1 MNKYFKISGLIIAC
15 VMFVGCVSTS
25 PLQVTSNNGPVKK
38 MGESNCI
45 SIFFI
50 NRIGDC
56 GYDTAKKNG
65 SITNVHHA
73 DEETTSYYVFAKHK
87 TKVYGE

>member
-1 MNKYFKISGLIIAC
+1 MKTILKVSGLVLAAA
-15 VMFVGCVSTS
+15 MATGCVSTS
-25 PLQVTSNNGPVKK
+25 PLMVTSNNGPAKK
-38 MGESNCI
+38 MGESNCV

-50 NRIGDC
+50 NKIGDC
-56 GYDTAKKNG
+56 SYETAKKNG
-65 SITNVHHA
+65 SITTVHHT